1 MWQILRNMHNIPNK
15 VEPITFSKVNSDM
28 PSLLLQPK
36 EKVHIP
42 FSYCTVSV
50 QPSHLELFKVFE
62 HQFLKENLLFLINII
77 NNYLV

>member
-15 VEPITFSKVNSDM
+15 VEDITFNKVNSGM

-62 HQFLKENLLFLINII
+62 PQFFKENLFVLLLIII
-77 NNYLV
+77 I

>member
-15 VEPITFSKVNSDM
+15 VEDITFNKVNSDM

-62 HQFLKENLLFLINII
+62 SQFLKEKLFVLLLLLMII
-77 NNYLV
+77 